1 MDLPADLNSISTL
14 EYLGITTAVA
24 TDVHSRWL
32 NIRSDPFFHD
42 IELYQVTI
50 DHIRLRGEYTDHYFG
65 QNADWT
71 IDLRSMGATEEL
83 IQGIMAE
90 GHDAVRNSKTAR
102 EWFLDSI
109 ELRYQYL
116 EDLQDDPEPKENPH
130 IIGLDDTSH
139 LSHVPGH
146 TALYMGLSRTAAE
159 LLWKSNI
166 EHEKG
171 QLVLQRLGTKPAS
184 DFSGLSACYHFTPD
198 WQVAYK
204 HARFIER
211 RIKHGGV
218 CVIRIDVP
226 DTILDDVTYRAYHAR
241 SDSDTWRRAI
251 FWSRRGK
258 DLTGKFDDPAGS
270 NLVITDYS
278 SINSWT
284 VKKMGSWN
292 EIGREHV
299 FWLDEAKTKA
309 GTQYIF
315 WEEIEKRIEAECQ
328 DKAKVYLI

>member
-1 MDLPADLNSISTL
+1 MTNSGDQMDLPADLNSISTL
-14 EYLGITTAVA
+14 EYLGITPAVA

-166 EHEKG
+166 EEHEKV

-184 DFSGLSACYHFTPD
+184 DFSRDYQLATTSHQIGKSPTSTLGSSSVASSMAAYVSYVSTYPTQSWMMLRIEPTTPGRTQIRGGELYFGL
-198 WQVAYK
+198 V
-204 HARFIER
+204 
-211 RIKHGGV
+211 
-218 CVIRIDVP
+218 
-226 DTILDDVTYRAYHAR
+226 
-241 SDSDTWRRAI
+241 
-251 FWSRRGK
+251 
-258 DLTGKFDDPAGS
+258 
-270 NLVITDYS
+270 
-278 SINSWT
+278 
-284 VKKMGSWN
+284 
-292 EIGREHV
+292 
-299 FWLDEAKTKA
+299 EAK
-309 GTQYIF
+309 I
-315 WEEIEKRIEAECQ
+315 
-328 DKAKVYLI
+328 